1 MLKQW
6 LWGGSSMHEHD
17 LRSARSTRLTVQ
29 LARTEEAARRA
40 VMRADPEARG
50 DTAQQLMDLQ
60 AELSRVLGERTSL
73 QSRLN
78 T

>member
-1 MLKQW
+1 MR
-6 LWGGSSMHEHD
+6 EHD
-17 LRSARSTRLTVQ
+17 LRSVRSARLTVQ